1 MQTATT
7 SVYRRV
13 PRVQFTYIT
22 KLTCPFCSLEWMS
35 DLLLLPFLSGG
46 QISPVQSRGTGDGSR
61 LLPSTAR
68 RTEKPLRL
76 SSEPLIAALS
86 TVRPSSFAASSLPPS
101 LLPRFGRIK
110 YSLGK
115 IVDYAAT
122 IAVAGAA
129 ASSSSSSSSLAQ
141 WKGEVSVCLSCS
153 LTRSREG
160 SPTPVLTRF
169 HVSG

>member
-86 TVRPSSFAASSLPPS
+86 TVRPSSFAASSLPPT
-101 LLPRFGRIK
+101 LPD
-110 YSLGK
+110 S
-115 IVDYAAT
+115 
-122 IAVAGAA
+122 A
-129 ASSSSSSSSLAQ
+129 ASNIHWEKSSITRQQSPSLAPPPPPPPPPPR
-141 WKGEVSVCLSCS
+141 S
-153 LTRSREG
+153 LNGKVR
-160 SPTPVLTRF
+160 
-169 HVSG
+169 